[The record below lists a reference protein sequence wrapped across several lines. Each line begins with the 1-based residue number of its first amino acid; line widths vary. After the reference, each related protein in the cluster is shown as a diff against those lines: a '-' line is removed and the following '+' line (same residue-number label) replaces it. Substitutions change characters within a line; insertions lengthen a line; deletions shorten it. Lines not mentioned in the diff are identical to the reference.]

1 MTKVSI
7 EVDQSLLLAHSNPDA
22 QEAMH

>member
-22 QEAMH
+22 PEVIH